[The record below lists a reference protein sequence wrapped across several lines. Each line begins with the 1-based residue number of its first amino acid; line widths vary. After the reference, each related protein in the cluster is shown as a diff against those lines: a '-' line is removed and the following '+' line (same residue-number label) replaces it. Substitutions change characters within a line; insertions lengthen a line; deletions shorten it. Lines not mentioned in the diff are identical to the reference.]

1 RVVAFSGRE
10 TDIPNGIWGEIA
22 RQLEKEQAFK
32 DYYQP
37 LKAPGRTAWINLLK
51 GEPTL
56 ILLDELPPYL
66 DNAKSVS
73 VGNSDLAKV
82 TATAL
87 TNLFEA
93 IAENELGNVC
103 VVITDL
109 VGTYAEASAQI
120 KQLLQQLQ
128 NEAQR
133 HAMNLTPVQMNT
145 DEFYHILRKR
155 LFKETPK
162 ENSVDEIA
170 QAY

>member
-1 RVVAFSGRE
+1 MAFSGRE
-10 TDIPNGIWGEIA
+10 TDVPHGIWGEIG
-22 RQLEKEQAFK
+22 RQLGKFDTFK

-66 DNAKSVS
+66 DNAKSIS

-93 IAENELGNVC
+93 AVENDLGNVC
-103 VVITDL
+103 VVLTDL

-120 KQLLQQLQ
+120 Q
-128 NEAQR
+128 
-133 HAMNLTPVQMNT
+133 
-145 DEFYHILRKR
+145 
-155 LFKETPK
+155 
-162 ENSVDEIA
+162 SVLE
-170 QAY
+170 QASDR